1 MSRVR
6 ANIIAN
12 YLGQGWGSLM
22 SIAFVPLY
30 IRYLGMEAYGLIGF
44 FAVMQAWLPLIDM
57 GITPTLNREMARFT
71 VGAHTAQSIRN
82 LLRSLEVVCFSLA
95 GLITLAVWSASG
107 YLARTWIRNQLLPD
121 EVVAQ
126 TIAIFA
132 VVLALRLCEGIYRG
146 ALVGLQQQVWL
157 NTVSAGLATLRSI
170 GAVLLAWGFPTIQ
183 AFFIWQGVLSLI
195 TVYVFAVKLYRSLPK
210 TDCPASTSRRALE
223 EVWRFAGGMMGITF
237 LALLLTQVDKLLLTR
252 LLPLETFGYYA
263 LAAAI
268 AGVIFMLVGPITQS
282 VYPRMVELIT
292 MNDRERLITIYHQ
305 SAQIVTALT
314 APVVLLLVFFA
325 KGIVFMW
332 SGDVLLAENAAPIL
346 SVLVVGTFLNGLM
359 HIPYLLQIAHGWTR
373 LTLQVNTAAVMILV
387 PAIFWLVPFY
397 GAVGA
402 AWIWGVLNFG
412 YVIVAVQLM
421 HRRLI
426 PSEKWRWYF
435 ADVLAPIGA
444 CLGVMLSA
452 RVAQPDEYEN
462 RALWLGFLIVAG
474 GMGLV
479 FSSLSAGLL
488 RERLLS
494 MINAGVL
501 RVKQRRST

>member
-1 MSRVR
+1 MSRVG

-12 YLGQGWGSLM
+12 YLGQGWASLM

-30 IRYLGMEAYGLIGF
+30 IRYLGMESFGLIGF

-71 VGAHTAQSIRN
+71 AGAHTAQSIRN

-107 YLARTWIRNQLLPD
+107 YLAHTWIRNQQLPD

-126 TIAIFA
+126 AIAIFA

-146 ALVGLQQQVWL
+146 ALIGLQRQIWFNSV
-157 NTVSAGLATLRSI
+157 NAGLATLRH
-170 GAVLLAWGFPTIQ
+170 GGVVLLLAWGFPTIQ
-183 AFFIWQGVLSLI
+183 AFFIWQGVSSLI
-195 TVYVFAVKLYRSLPK
+195 TVCVFAIKLYRSLPE
-210 TDCPASTSRRALE
+210 TTCPASISRRALT
-223 EVWRFAGGMMGITF
+223 EVRHFASGMVGITF
-237 LALLLTQVDKLLLTR
+237 LALLLTQVDKLLLAR
-252 LLPLETFGYYA
+252 LLPLATFGYYA
-263 LAAAI
+263 LAATI
-268 AGVIFMLVGPITQS
+268 AGVVFMLVGPITQS
-282 VYPRMVELIT
+282 VYPRMVELVT
-292 MNDRERLITIYHQ
+292 MDDRESLITIYHQ

-332 SGDVLLAENAAPIL
+332 SGDVHLAENAAPIL

-373 LTLQVNTAAVMILV
+373 LAIQVNTVAVMILV
-387 PAIFWLVPFY
+387 PAILWLVPIY
-397 GAVGA
+397 GPVGA
-402 AWIWGVLNFG
+402 AWIWVALNSG

-426 PSEKWRWYF
+426 PSEKRRWYF
-435 ADVLAPIGA
+435 ADVLPPIIT
-444 CLGVMLSA
+444 CLSVMLMA
-452 RVAQPDEYEN
+452 NLIQPNSYEN
-462 RALWLGFLIVAG
+462 RISWLGFLFFVGSI
-474 GMGLV
+474 GLV
-479 FSSLSAGLL
+479 GSSLSSNLL
-488 RERLLS
+488 RARLLS
-494 MINAGVL
+494 MAGIGLTHLKRKV
-501 RVKQRRST
+501 